1 MQAYQEISLCF
12 MAQANTHV
20 FPGGVLDEADY
31 SPGWLRLFTE
41 PSGCSHPFSSITSL
55 KPRSLPVYDTC
66 PHNGPIAGEVAFRIC
81 AIREFFEEAGILLAR
96 DRDKMASVVDVVP
109 GTCSPA
115 LKELSQA
122 EMREWREKVHNNAH
136 EFITMCR

>member
-1 MQAYQEISLCF
+1 MYAKSHF
-12 MAQANTHV
+12 QANTHV

-31 SPGWLRLFTE
+31 SPSWLHLFAE
-41 PSGCSHPFSSITSL
+41 QSGCTQPFASITSL
-55 KPRSLPVYDTC
+55 KPPSLPLYGAC
-66 PHNGPIAGEVAFRIC
+66 PQEGPIAGEVAFRIC

-96 DRDKMASVVDVVP
+96 DRDKIAPIVDVVP

-115 LKELSQA
+115 LKKLPQA
-122 EMREWREKVHNNAH
+122 EMRSWREKVHNNAH

>member
-1 MQAYQEISLCF
+1 MLISEYLL
-12 MAQANTHV
+12 QPNVHV

-31 SPGWLRLFTE
+31 SPNWFGLFSG
-41 PSGCSHPFSSITSL
+41 PSGCEQPFSPITSI
-55 KPRSLPVYDTC
+55 KRRSLPLYDSC
-66 PHNGPIAGEVAFRIC
+66 PRDSPIAAEVAFRIC

-96 DRDKMASVVDVVP
+96 DRDKMAAVVDVVP

-122 EMREWREKVHNNAH
+122 EMKKWRNRVHDNAH